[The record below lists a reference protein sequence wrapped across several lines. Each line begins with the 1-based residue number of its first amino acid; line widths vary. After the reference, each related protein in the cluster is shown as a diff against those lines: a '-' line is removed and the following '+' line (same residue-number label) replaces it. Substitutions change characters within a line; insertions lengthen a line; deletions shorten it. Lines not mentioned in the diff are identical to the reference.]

1 MANLQRKRLL
11 VVKGSFE
18 HFGGGERNL
27 INNLESWTKYF
38 DISFATL
45 HPNGNLIEKLNELNI
60 PLFSPVKHWS
70 YSRGV
75 FSEIFAISSRN
86 ASKKWHSMLSST
98 EQGVGLNTLFPNID
112 AVNITSGMASLE
124 ILPIIPSNIPIHTHM
139 LEPNR
144 GLHSDDLH
152 FDVDGTPKRN
162 LKLTRFLL
170 SKQKK
175 IDEKLVT
182 LASKRGAISGNSKN
196 TCDRI
201 KQVYGVESNCLYPSI
216 DANLWPIK
224 PTRDEDWESVKKEFD
239 LVENKYVITIG
250 HAIYAKGLWNTITEL
265 RNSDLQIVQIGGG
278 VNEKHMGHAKINNV
292 ELKALPRV
300 SQATIRAL
308 MRNAKAMVSN
318 AINEPFGLTP
328 PEAYF
333 VDCPVIVLNQ
343 GGFRETVVDG
353 KTGRLM
359 DEGADWISAIDEGDK
374 NRKEWSKAGREHIK
388 KLDLTPEAQGKKLF
402 EILTP
407 FFEQDYSQSKRLE
420 QIPP

>member
-18 HFGGGERNL
+18 HFGGGERDL
-27 INNLESWTKYF
+27 INNLEAWSKYF

-45 HPNGNLIEKLNELNI
+45 HPNNELIEKLNELNI
-60 PLFSPVKHWS
+60 PLFSPVKNWS
-70 YSRGV
+70 YSRGI
-75 FSEIFAISSRN
+75 FSEISAKSSRT
-86 ASKKWHSMLSST
+86 ASKKWRSMLSLT
-98 EQGVGLNTLFPNID
+98 QQGVGLSTLFTDID
-112 AVNITSGMASLE
+112 AVNITTGMASLE
-124 ILPIIPSNIPIHTHM
+124 ILPLIPSNIPIHTHM

-144 GLHSDDLH
+144 GLHSNDLH
-152 FDVDGTPKRN
+152 FDVDGTPKQN
-162 LKLTRFLL
+162 LKLTHFLL

-175 IDEKLVT
+175 IDQKLVL

-201 KQVYGVESNCLYPSI
+201 KQVYGVASNFLYPSI
-216 DANLWPIK
+216 DTKLWPVK

-239 LVENKYVITIG
+239 LVENTYVITIG
-250 HAIYAKGLWNTITEL
+250 HAIYAKGLWKTITEL
-265 RNSDLQIVQIGGG
+265 GNSDLQIVQIGGG
-278 VNEKHMGHAKINNV
+278 VNEKHMGHAKIHNV

-300 SQATIRAL
+300 PQATIRAL
-308 MRNAKAMVSN
+308 MRNAKAMVSH

-333 VDCPVIVLNQ
+333 VDCPVIVSNQ

-359 DEGADWISAIDEGDK
+359 DEGDDWISAIEEGHK
-374 NRKEWSKAGREHIK
+374 NRKEWSEAGREHIK
-388 KLDLTPEAQGKKLF
+388 RLDLTPEAQGKKLF

-407 FFEQDYSQSKRLE
+407 YFEQDKSQ
-420 QIPP
+420 IT